1 MRLLVQTSGMG
12 EAERAAFLA
21 QFQADN
27 AGTLVGCAVLGG
39 VFGEGIDLVGERLIG
54 VAVVGVGLPQV
65 CLERELIRQFYA
77 TRGGRGFEY
86 AYQFPG
92 MNRVLQAADN
102 SGESY
107 DFLISLQGDAPFTPA
122 SVLKAL
128 IDTISD
134 NPKLEVITPVHRLSW
149 IDLDALRDAKQTTP
163 FSGTTCIRN
172 NDGRALW
179 FSKNIV
185 PAIRD
190 EKKMRGTGTISPVW
204 QHMGVYGY
212 RADILQHFVK
222 LPQGT
227 YEQLEGLEQL
237 RFLENGVKVQTV
249 EVSGENGPL
258 QSGIDSPEDLAR
270 AEAHIRQFGDDLP

>member
-1 MRLLVQTSGMG
+1 MV
-12 EAERAAFLA
+12 EE
-21 QFQADN
+21 
-27 AGTLVGCAVLGG
+27 V
-39 VFGEGIDLVGERLIG
+39 
-54 VAVVGVGLPQV
+54 
-65 CLERELIRQFYA
+65 IRMKTAIIIPARFA
-77 TRGGRGFEY
+77 STR
-86 AYQFPG
+86 FPG
-92 MNRVLQAADN
+92 KPLALINGRSMLSRVYQKGLLAANNDKSISVMIATDDDRIAAHAKDIGARCVMTSAECATGSDRVLQAADN
-102 SGESY
+102 SGEAY
-107 DFLISLQGDAPFTPA
+107 DFLISLQGDAPFTPS

-149 IDLDALRDAKQTTP
+149 IDLDALRVTKKTTP

-179 FSKNIV
+179 FSKNIL

-190 EKKMRGTGTISPVW
+190 EKKMREAGNISPVW

-227 YEQLEGLEQL
+227 YEKLEGLEQL
-237 RFLENGVKVQTV
+237 RFLENGIKIQTV
-249 EVSGENGPL
+249 EVSSENGPL

-270 AEAHIRQFGDDLP
+270 AEAHIRQFGDDLS

>member
-1 MRLLVQTSGMG
+1 MKTAIIIPARFAS
-12 EAERAAFLA
+12 
-21 QFQADN
+21 
-27 AGTLVGCAVLGG
+27 
-39 VFGEGIDLVGERLIG
+39 
-54 VAVVGVGLPQV
+54 
-65 CLERELIRQFYA
+65 
-77 TRGGRGFEY
+77 TR
-86 AYQFPG
+86 FPG
-92 MNRVLQAADN
+92 KPLALINGRSMLSRVYQKGLMAAASDKNISVMIATDDDRIAAHAQEIGARCVMTSAECATGSDRVLQAADN